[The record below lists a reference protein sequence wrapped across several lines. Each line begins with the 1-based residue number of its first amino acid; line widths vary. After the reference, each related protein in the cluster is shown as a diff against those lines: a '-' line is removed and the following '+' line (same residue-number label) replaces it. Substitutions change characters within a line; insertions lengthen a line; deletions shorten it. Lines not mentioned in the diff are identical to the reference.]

1 MAAPAKP
8 DFGARRADFIFTDEH
23 EALRESMTR
32 WVQAELAPSADQWER
47 DWFPDDVFRRA
58 GELGYLGL
66 CFPEQYGGQGGDY
79 FYSLVRADALSHAN
93 SGGVALGLSVQTD
106 MVLPPVA
113 EFGTEEQK
121 QRYLVPGIA
130 GEKIACLGISE
141 PGAGSDVAGI
151 RTRARR
157 DGEHYVVN
165 GSKTFITNGVRA
177 NFMLLVAKTDVDQGH
192 RGISTF
198 LLDMNLPGVSVSGSL
213 SKMGMHASDT
223 AEIAFDDVR
232 IPAECLLG
240 EEGRGFYQI
249 SWQLQGERLVGAIM
263 AVAGA
268 ERAFERTLEYA
279 QSREAFGSPVGRFQ
293 AIRHKFAAM
302 ATKIEAAKQ
311 LTYSTAW
318 RFQHGDYAVR
328 EATMAKLFSTQ
339 IACEVADDCIQIHG
353 GYGYIREYG
362 VERWFRDIRLY
373 RIGGGTD
380 EIMLE
385 VIGRSYGL

>member
-1 MAAPAKP
+1 VAARAKP
-8 DFGARRADFIFTDEH
+8 DYGARRTDFIFTHEH
-23 EALRESMTR
+23 EALRESMTA
-32 WVQAELAPSADQWER
+32 WVKAELAPAAEQWEQ
-47 DWFPDDVFRRA
+47 DWFPDQVFRRA

-66 CFPEQYGGQGGDY
+66 CFPERYGGQGGDY

-93 SGGVALGLSVQTD
+93 SGGLALGLSVQTD
-106 MVLPPVA
+106 MVLPPIE
-113 EFGTEEQK
+113 EFGSEELK

-151 RTRARR
+151 RTRAER
-157 DGEHYVVN
+157 DGDHYVVN

-177 NFMLLVAKTDVDQGH
+177 DFMLLVAKTDPEQGH

-198 LLDMNLPGVSVSGSL
+198 LLDMDLSGVSVSGSL
-213 SKMGMHASDT
+213 VKMGMHASDT
-223 AEIAFDDVR
+223 AEIAFDDVQV
-232 IPAECLLG
+232 PAECLLG

-268 ERAFERTLEYA
+268 ERAFETTLKYA
-279 QSREAFGSPVGRFQ
+279 LSREAFGSPVGRFQ

-318 RFQHGDYAVR
+318 RFERGDYAVR
-328 EATMAKLFSTQ
+328 EATMAKLFATQ
-339 IACEVADDCIQIHG
+339 MACEVADDCIQIHG

-362 VERWFRDIRLY
+362 VERWFRDLRLY

-385 VIGRSYGL
+385 VIGRSYDL